1 MSNDITHSG
10 GSELALGSD
19 QTFWTPNQRAVLAQ
33 LGVQRA
39 SDEDLAVFF
48 HQSQRTGLD
57 PFAKQI
63 YMIERQG
70 KQTIQTG
77 IDGFRLIARRTIDRT
92 KEDFGYRPTLWC
104 GRDGQWRDVW
114 LEKEPPAAA
123 KVIVIRGGQEFDAI
137 ALFDSYAGKKRD
149 GNLNSMWST
158 QGAHMI
164 AKCAEAL
171 ALRKAFP
178 QDLSG
183 LYTADEMQQ
192 ADNSQ
197 VVQSQVQRPRTT
209 QQHQRVQSAPEPKA
223 EPSGRDWLA
232 ELDQCATA
240 QNIRDL
246 WKACADAGELT
257 DDLKAAFTSA
267 GTALTAAQNQ
277 PQNETEVVEGVLID
291 EQGEIHNEQGAA

>member
-1 MSNDITHSG
+1 MNNEIAHQG
-10 GSELALGSD
+10 GSELVLSSD
-19 QTFWTPNQRAVLAQ
+19 QTFWTDNQRAALAQ
-33 LGVQRA
+33 LGVQKA
-39 SDEDLAVFF
+39 TDADLAVFF
-48 HQSQRTGLD
+48 HQAQRTGLD

-92 KEDFGYRPTLWC
+92 HEDFGYRPTLWC

-114 LEKEPPAAA
+114 LEQEPPAAA
-123 KVIVIRGGQEFDAI
+123 KVVVVRGGQEFDAI
-137 ALFDSYAGKKRD
+137 ALFDSYAGRKRD
-149 GNLNSMWST
+149 GNLNSMWAT

-183 LYTADEMQQ
+183 LYTADEMAQ

-197 VVQSQVQRPRTT
+197 VVASQVQRPRP
-209 QQHQRVQSAPEPKA
+209 QQQEQRQG
-223 EPSGRDWLA
+223 SGRDWYA
-232 ELDQCATA
+232 EAGKCETADQLLKLCKECAS
-240 QNIRDL
+240 
-246 WKACADAGELT
+246 AGEFHGDLEKFLVAT
-257 DDLKAAFTSA
+257 GKAMRQMEQSDD
-267 GTALTAAQNQ
+267 G
-277 PQNETEVVEGVLID
+277 ETVEATLID
-291 EQGEIHNEQGAA
+291 EETGEIHDNAA

>member
-1 MSNDITHSG
+1 MSTEVTQHG

-33 LGVQRA
+33 LGVNRA
-39 SDEDLAVFF
+39 SEEDLAVFF
-48 HQSQRTGLD
+48 HQAQRTGLD

-92 KEDFGYRPTLWC
+92 HEDFGYRPTLWC

-114 LEKEPPAAA
+114 LEQEPPAAA
-123 KVIVIRGGQEFDAI
+123 KVVVVRGGQEFDAI
-137 ALFDSYAGKKRD
+137 ALFDSYAGRKRD

-183 LYTADEMQQ
+183 LYTADEMAQ

-197 VVQSQVQRPRTT
+197 TVASQVQRQRTQPQA
-209 QQHQRVQSAPEPKA
+209 QQQG
-223 EPSGRDWLA
+223 SGRDWYA
-232 ELDQCATA
+232 EAGKCETADQLLKLCRECAA
-240 QNIRDL
+240 
-246 WKACADAGELT
+246 AGEFHGDLEQFLVATGKAMRQMEQT
-257 DDLKAAFTSA
+257 DES
-267 GTALTAAQNQ
+267 
-277 PQNETEVVEGVLID
+277 EVVDGTLID
-291 EQGEIHNEQGAA
+291 EETGEIQDNAA

>member
-1 MSNDITHSG
+1 MNNEMTQHG
-10 GSELALGSD
+10 GSELVLGAN
-19 QTFWTPNQRAVLAQ
+19 QTFWTDNQRAALAQ
-33 LGVQRA
+33 IGVQKA
-39 SDEDLAVFF
+39 SDADLAVFF

-63 YMIERQG
+63 YMIERKG

-92 KEDFGYRPTLWC
+92 KEGFGYRPTLWC

-114 LEKEPPAAA
+114 LEQEPPAAA
-123 KVIVIRGGQEFDAI
+123 KVVVVRGGQEFDAI
-137 ALFDSYAGKKRD
+137 ALFDSYAGKKYD
-149 GNLNSMWST
+149 GNLNAMWST

-183 LYTADEMQQ
+183 LYTSDEMAQ

-197 VVQSQVQRPRTT
+197 TVTAQVQRSQPQQQT
-209 QQHQRVQSAPEPKA
+209 QPEQDFYA
-223 EPSGRDWLA
+223 L
-232 ELDQCATA
+232 LDQC
-240 QNIRDL
+240 QSR
-246 WKACADAGELT
+246 
-257 DDLKAAFTSA
+257 DDLNAVAGKISAAGRMNEFR
-267 GTALTAAQNQ
+267 GTL
-277 PQNETEVVEGVLID
+277 NEFWKTLAPAEKQDEEVVDGTLID
-291 EQGEIHNEQGAA
+291 DDGVIQDNAA

>member
-1 MSNDITHSG
+1 MSNEITHQG
-10 GSELALGSD
+10 GSELALGAD
-19 QTFWTPNQRAVLAQ
+19 QTFWTDNQRAALAQ
-33 LGVQRA
+33 IGVQKA
-39 SDEDLAVFF
+39 SDADLAVFF

-63 YMIERQG
+63 YMIERKG

-114 LEKEPPAAA
+114 LEQEPPAAA
-123 KVIVIRGGQEFDAI
+123 KVVVVRGGQEFDAI
-137 ALFDSYAGKKRD
+137 ALFDSYAGKKYD
-149 GNLNSMWST
+149 GGLNAMWST

-183 LYTADEMQQ
+183 LYTSDEMAQ

-197 VVQSQVQRPRTT
+197 TVTSQVQRPRVERQT
-209 QQHQRVQSAPEPKA
+209 QRG
-223 EPSGRDWLA
+223 SGRDWLA
-232 ELDQCATA
+232 ELDDCATA
-240 QNIRDL
+240 EKVRILYRECS
-246 WKACADAGELT
+246 AARELT
-257 DDLKAAFTSA
+257 KEIADQMNTAGATLAATERQQDE
-267 GTALTAAQNQ
+267 G
-277 PQNETEVVEGVLID
+277 EVVDGQLID
-291 EQGEIHNEQGAA
+291 EATGEVQNNAA

>member
-1 MSNDITHSG
+1 MNNEMAQHG
-10 GSELALGSD
+10 GSELVLGAN
-19 QTFWTPNQRAVLAQ
+19 QTFWTDNQRAALAQ
-33 LGVQRA
+33 IGVQKA
-39 SDEDLAVFF
+39 SDADLAVFF

-63 YMIERQG
+63 YMIERKG

-114 LEKEPPAAA
+114 LEQEPPAAA
-123 KVIVIRGGQEFDAI
+123 KVVVVRGGQEFDAI
-137 ALFDSYAGKKRD
+137 ALFDSYAGKKYD
-149 GNLNSMWST
+149 GNLNAMWST

-183 LYTADEMQQ
+183 LYTSDEMAQ

-197 VVQSQVQRPRTT
+197 VVSSQVQRPRTT
-209 QQHQRVQSAPEPKA
+209 QQRQQGAA
-223 EPSGRDWLA
+223 EPQQASRDWLA
-232 ELDQCATA
+232 ELDDCATA
-240 QNIRDL
+240 DDVRTLYRECSAARDL
-246 WKACADAGELT
+246 TKEIADQMNVAGATL
-257 DDLKAAFTSA
+257 AATEKQDEKVVD
-267 GTALTAAQNQ
+267 GT
-277 PQNETEVVEGVLID
+277 LID
-291 EQGEIHNEQGAA
+291 EETGEIQDNAA

>member
-1 MSNDITHSG
+1 MNNEMTQHG
-10 GSELALGSD
+10 GSELVLGAN
-19 QTFWTPNQRAVLAQ
+19 QTFWTDNQRAALAQ
-33 LGVQRA
+33 IGVQKA
-39 SDEDLAVFF
+39 SDADLAVFF

-63 YMIERQG
+63 YMIERKG

-92 KEDFGYRPTLWC
+92 KEGFGYRPTLWC

-114 LEKEPPAAA
+114 LEQEPPAAA
-123 KVIVIRGGQEFDAI
+123 KVVVVRGGQEFDAI
-137 ALFDSYAGKKRD
+137 ALFDSYAGKKYD
-149 GNLNSMWST
+149 GNLNAMWST

-183 LYTADEMQQ
+183 LYTTDEMAQ

-197 VVQSQVQRPRTT
+197 TVTSQVQRT
-209 QQHQRVQSAPEPKA
+209 QPQQQPQPEQDFYALLEGCQS
-223 EPSGRDWLA
+223 R
-232 ELDQCATA
+232 
-240 QNIRDL
+240 
-246 WKACADAGELT
+246 
-257 DDLKAAFTSA
+257 DDLNA
-267 GTALTAAQNQ
+267 
-277 PQNETEVVEGVLID
+277 V
-291 EQGEIHNEQGAA
+291 

>member
-1 MSNDITHSG
+1 MNNEMTQHG
-10 GSELALGSD
+10 GSELVLGAN
-19 QTFWTPNQRAVLAQ
+19 QTFWTDNQRAALAQ
-33 LGVQRA
+33 IGVQKA
-39 SDEDLAVFF
+39 SDADLAVFF

-63 YMIERQG
+63 YMIERKG

-92 KEDFGYRPTLWC
+92 KEGFGYRPTLWC

-114 LEKEPPAAA
+114 LEQEPPAAA
-123 KVIVIRGGQEFDAI
+123 KVGGVRGGQEFDAI
-137 ALFDSYAGKKRD
+137 ALFDSYAGKKYD
-149 GNLNSMWST
+149 GNLNAMWST

-183 LYTADEMQQ
+183 LYTSDEMAQ

-197 VVQSQVQRPRTT
+197 TVTAQVQRSQPQQQT
-209 QQHQRVQSAPEPKA
+209 QPEQDFYA
-223 EPSGRDWLA
+223 L
-232 ELDQCATA
+232 LDQC
-240 QNIRDL
+240 QSR
-246 WKACADAGELT
+246 
-257 DDLKAAFTSA
+257 DDLNAVAGKISAAGRMNEFR
-267 GTALTAAQNQ
+267 GTL
-277 PQNETEVVEGVLID
+277 NEFWKTLAPAEPEPEEVVDGTLVDDDGVIQD
-291 EQGEIHNEQGAA
+291 NAA

>member
-1 MSNDITHSG
+1 MNNDITQHG
-10 GSELALGSD
+10 GSELVLGAN
-19 QTFWTPNQRAVLAQ
+19 QTFWTDNQRAALAQ
-33 LGVQRA
+33 IGVQKA
-39 SDEDLAVFF
+39 SDADLAVFF

-92 KEDFGYRPTLWC
+92 HEGFGYRPTLWC

-114 LEKEPPAAA
+114 LDSEPPAAA
-123 KVIVIRGGQEFDAI
+123 KVVVVRGGQEFDAI
-137 ALFDSYAGKKRD
+137 ALFDSYAGRKRD
-149 GNLNSMWST
+149 GGLNNMWNT

-183 LYTADEMQQ
+183 LYMSDEMERADAQPVQQ
-192 ADNSQ
+192 AQPEQDFHALIDECQSHTDLNGLASQISATGRLNEFKAHLNSRWTE
-197 VVQSQVQRPRTT
+197 V
-209 QQHQRVQSAPEPKA
+209 APKA
-223 EPSGRDWLA
+223 EPEPEDVVDGTLVD
-232 ELDQCATA
+232 EET
-240 QNIRDL
+240 
-246 WKACADAGELT
+246 GEVH
-257 DDLKAAFTSA
+257 DNAA
-267 GTALTAAQNQ
+267 
-277 PQNETEVVEGVLID
+277 
-291 EQGEIHNEQGAA
+291 

>member
-1 MSNDITHSG
+1 MNNEMTQHG
-10 GSELALGSD
+10 GSELVLGAN
-19 QTFWTPNQRAVLAQ
+19 QTFWTDNQRAALAQ
-33 LGVQRA
+33 IGVQKA
-39 SDEDLAVFF
+39 SDADLAVFF

-63 YMIERQG
+63 YMIERKG

-92 KEDFGYRPTLWC
+92 KEGFGYRPTLWC

-114 LEKEPPAAA
+114 LEQEPPAAA
-123 KVIVIRGGQEFDAI
+123 KVVVVRGGQEFDAI
-137 ALFDSYAGKKRD
+137 ALFDSYAGKKYD
-149 GNLNSMWST
+149 GNLNAMWST

-183 LYTADEMQQ
+183 LYTSDEMAQ

-197 VVQSQVQRPRTT
+197 TVTSQVQRSQPQQQT
-209 QQHQRVQSAPEPKA
+209 QPEQDFYALLEGCQSRDDLNAVAGKISAAGRMNEFRGTLNEFWKTLAPAEPEP
-223 EPSGRDWLA
+223 E
-232 ELDQCATA
+232 
-240 QNIRDL
+240 
-246 WKACADAGELT
+246 
-257 DDLKAAFTSA
+257 
-267 GTALTAAQNQ
+267 
-277 PQNETEVVEGVLID
+277 EVVDGTLVDDDGVIQD
-291 EQGEIHNEQGAA
+291 NAA

>member
-1 MSNDITHSG
+1 MNNEMTQHG
-10 GSELALGSD
+10 GSELVLGAN
-19 QTFWTPNQRAVLAQ
+19 QTFWTDNQRAALAQ
-33 LGVQRA
+33 IGVQKA
-39 SDEDLAVFF
+39 SDADLAVFF

-63 YMIERQG
+63 YMIERKG

-92 KEDFGYRPTLWC
+92 KEGFGYRPTLWC

-114 LEKEPPAAA
+114 LDQEPPAAA
-123 KVIVIRGGQEFDAI
+123 KVVVVRGGQEFDAI
-137 ALFDSYAGKKRD
+137 ALFDSYAGKKYD
-149 GNLNSMWST
+149 GNLNAMWST

-183 LYTADEMQQ
+183 LYTSEEMAQ

-197 VVQSQVQRPRTT
+197 TVQSQVQRT
-209 QQHQRVQSAPEPKA
+209 QPQQQAQPEQDFYA
-223 EPSGRDWLA
+223 L
-232 ELDQCATA
+232 LDQC
-240 QNIRDL
+240 QSREDL
-246 WKACADAGELT
+246 NVVAGQISAAGRMNEFRGTLNEFWKTLAPTEKQDE
-257 DDLKAAFTSA
+257 
-267 GTALTAAQNQ
+267 
-277 PQNETEVVEGVLID
+277 EVVDGTLVD
-291 EQGEIHNEQGAA
+291 EATGEIQDNAA

>member
-1 MSNDITHSG
+1 MTTEMTQHG

-19 QTFWTPNQRAVLAQ
+19 QTFWTPNQRAVLSQ
-33 LGVQRA
+33 LGVNRA
-39 SDEDLAVFF
+39 SEEDLAVFF
-48 HQSQRTGLD
+48 HQAQRTGLD

-92 KEDFGYRPTLWC
+92 HEDFGYRPTLWC

-114 LEKEPPAAA
+114 LENEPPAAA
-123 KVIVIRGGQEFDAI
+123 KVVVVRGGQEFDAI
-137 ALFDSYAGKKRD
+137 ALFESYAGRKRD

-183 LYTADEMQQ
+183 LYTADEMAQ

-197 VVQSQVQRPRTT
+197 TITSQVQRPRP
-209 QQHQRVQSAPEPKA
+209 QQQAQRQG
-223 EPSGRDWLA
+223 SGRDWLA

-240 QNIRDL
+240 E
-246 WKACADAGELT
+246 DARKLYAECSAARELT
-257 DDLKAAFTSA
+257 KEIAEQITTAGRTLAATESLQSDE
-267 GTALTAAQNQ
+267 G
-277 PQNETEVVEGVLID
+277 EVVDGQLID
-291 EQGEIHNEQGAA
+291 DDGVIQDNAA

>member
-1 MSNDITHSG
+1 MNNEMTQHG
-10 GSELALGSD
+10 GSELVLGAN
-19 QTFWTPNQRAVLAQ
+19 QTFWTDNQRAALAQ
-33 LGVQRA
+33 IGVQKA
-39 SDEDLAVFF
+39 SDADLAVFF

-63 YMIERQG
+63 YMIERKG

-92 KEDFGYRPTLWC
+92 KEGFGYRPTLWC

-114 LEKEPPAAA
+114 LEQEPPAAA
-123 KVIVIRGGQEFDAI
+123 KVVVVRGGQEFDAI
-137 ALFDSYAGKKRD
+137 ALFDSYAGKKYD
-149 GNLNSMWST
+149 GNLNAMWST

-183 LYTADEMQQ
+183 LYTSDEMAQ

-197 VVQSQVQRPRTT
+197 VVQSQVQRSQPQQQT
-209 QQHQRVQSAPEPKA
+209 QA
-223 EPSGRDWLA
+223 EQDFYAL
-232 ELDQCATA
+232 LDQC
-240 QNIRDL
+240 QSR
-246 WKACADAGELT
+246 
-257 DDLKAAFTSA
+257 DDLNQVAGKISAAGRMNEFRGTLNEFWKTLAPAEPEPEEIVDGTLVDEDTGEVKAA
-267 GTALTAAQNQ
+267 
-277 PQNETEVVEGVLID
+277 
-291 EQGEIHNEQGAA
+291 

>member
-1 MSNDITHSG
+1 MNNEMTQHG
-10 GSELALGSD
+10 GSELVLGAN
-19 QTFWTPNQRAVLAQ
+19 QTFWTDNQRAALAQ
-33 LGVQRA
+33 IGVQKA
-39 SDEDLAVFF
+39 SDADLAVFF

-63 YMIERQG
+63 YMIERKG

-92 KEDFGYRPTLWC
+92 KEGFGYRPTLWC

-114 LEKEPPAAA
+114 LEQEPPAAA
-123 KVIVIRGGQEFDAI
+123 KVVVVRGGQEFDAI
-137 ALFDSYAGKKRD
+137 ALFDSYAGKKYD
-149 GNLNSMWST
+149 GNLNAMWST

-183 LYTADEMQQ
+183 LCTSEEMAQ

-197 VVQSQVQRPRTT
+197 TVQSQVQRT
-209 QQHQRVQSAPEPKA
+209 QPAQQAQPEQDFYALLDECKSRDDINRVASKISAAGRVNEFRGTVRELWDSFAPEA
-223 EPSGRDWLA
+223 EPETDEEVVDGTLVD
-232 ELDQCATA
+232 EET
-240 QNIRDL
+240 
-246 WKACADAGELT
+246 GEV
-257 DDLKAAFTSA
+257 
-267 GTALTAAQNQ
+267 TAA
-277 PQNETEVVEGVLID
+277 
-291 EQGEIHNEQGAA
+291 

>member
-1 MSNDITHSG
+1 MTTDIAHQG
-10 GSELALGSD
+10 GSELVLSAE
-19 QTFWTPNQRAVLAQ
+19 QTFWTDNQRAALAQ
-33 LGVQRA
+33 IGVQKA
-39 SDEDLAVFF
+39 SDADLAVFF

-63 YMIERQG
+63 YMIERKG

-92 KEDFGYRPTLWC
+92 KEGFGYRPTLWC

-114 LEKEPPAAA
+114 LDSEPPAAA
-123 KVIVIRGGQEFDAI
+123 KVVVVRGGQEFDAI
-137 ALFDSYAGKKRD
+137 ALFDSYAGKKYD
-149 GNLNSMWST
+149 GNLNAMWST

-183 LYTADEMQQ
+183 LYTSDEMAQ

-197 VVQSQVQRPRTT
+197 VVSSQVQRPRTT
-209 QQHQRVQSAPEPKA
+209 QQRQQVAA
-223 EPSGRDWLA
+223 EPQQASRDWLA
-232 ELDQCATA
+232 ELDDCATA
-240 QNIRDL
+240 EAVRTL
-246 WKACADAGELT
+246 YRKCSAARELT
-257 DDLKAAFTSA
+257 KEIADQMNTAGATLAATEK
-267 GTALTAAQNQ
+267 QQ
-277 PQNETEVVEGVLID
+277 DEEVVDGTLID
-291 EQGEIHNEQGAA
+291 ETTGEIQDNAA

>member
-1 MSNDITHSG
+1 MNNEMTQHG
-10 GSELALGSD
+10 GSELVLGAN
-19 QTFWTPNQRAVLAQ
+19 QTFWTDNQRAALAQ
-33 LGVQRA
+33 IGVQKA
-39 SDEDLAVFF
+39 SDADLAVFF

-63 YMIERQG
+63 YMIERKG

-92 KEDFGYRPTLWC
+92 KEGFGYRPTLWC

-114 LEKEPPAAA
+114 LEQEPPAAA
-123 KVIVIRGGQEFDAI
+123 KVVVVRGGQEFDAI
-137 ALFDSYAGKKRD
+137 ALFDSYAGKKYD
-149 GNLNSMWST
+149 GNLNAMWST

-183 LYTADEMQQ
+183 LYTSDEMAQ

-197 VVQSQVQRPRTT
+197 TVTAQVQRSQPQQQT
-209 QQHQRVQSAPEPKA
+209 QPEQDFYA
-223 EPSGRDWLA
+223 L
-232 ELDQCATA
+232 LDQC
-240 QNIRDL
+240 QSR
-246 WKACADAGELT
+246 
-257 DDLKAAFTSA
+257 DDLNAVAGKISAAGRMNEFRGTLNEFWKTLAPAEQQDEEVVDGTLVDEDTGEVKAA
-267 GTALTAAQNQ
+267 
-277 PQNETEVVEGVLID
+277 
-291 EQGEIHNEQGAA
+291 